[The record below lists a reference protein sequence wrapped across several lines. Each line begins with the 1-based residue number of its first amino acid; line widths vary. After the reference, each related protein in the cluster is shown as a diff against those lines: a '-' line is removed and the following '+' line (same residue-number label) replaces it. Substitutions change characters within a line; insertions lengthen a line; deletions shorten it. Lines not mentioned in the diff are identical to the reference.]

1 MSNRTIKITVL
12 LIVALFIISCKKEIV
27 KDAPKLPKDSITV
40 VETIQEPEQEE
51 EEIVGEKIQLEE
63 GNRDFLKKLIYDE
76 IGNKKYSNLEVTK
89 SPYQVNFDNDGDSYT
104 VSFSIGKKFDFNK
117 DGIMDYVIN
126 RDSEG
131 MLGGSVN
138 SNQEYLY
145 YIMKDETNY
154 SEAHSILGY
163 APFSYNIIDDAKF
176 VGAKFKINITQNY
189 RTYETENLKSTS
201 LSFIYKNGN
210 LYEESYLSD
219 CKLAKLKSKTIF
231 TNIPEVEK
239 RVRSIEMHNYTET
252 IEEIYKNGDTLIT
265 ASLDG
270 CDNLNLN
277 FDKKYK
283 ISKNQIIT
291 PDFKKKEAIQ
301 FLRFLRNSTQ
311 FSKEILIAERHYSI
325 KPIGDKFVEAIKG
338 YSFRILV
345 EKDSQNKNEL
355 RVLFQMTVL
364 DNPNQ
369 LENWEV
375 ATRQKKKI

>member
-89 SPYQVNFDNDGDSYT
+89 SPYQVDFDNDGDSYT
-104 VSFSIGKKFDFNK
+104 VSFSIVKKFDFNK

-252 IEEIYKNGDTLIT
+252 IEETFKNGDTIIT
-265 ASLDG
+265 ANLEG
-270 CDNLNLN
+270 CDNLSLT
-277 FDKKYK
+277 FEKKYK

-291 PDFKKKEAIQ
+291 ADFKKKEAIQ
-301 FLRFLRNSTQ
+301 FLRFLGNSTQ
-311 FSKEILIAERHYSI
+311 FSKEILIAERHYII